1 MIQCFPKPY
10 NSSIRNAKVELE
22 LSNDATKADL
32 KAGTDV
38 GIPNLA
44 AVSDLASLKS
54 EVDKKD
60 TDILKNVAID
70 LSMLSNVVD
79 NDVAKKIVFNELV
92 TKFNAIK
99 IRSTSG
105 LISKIPHKYGKQ
117 KLEKKI

>member
-10 NSSIRNAKVELE
+10 NGSIRNAKVELE

-38 GIPNLA
+38 GISNLA

-79 NDVAKKIVFNELV
+79 NDVAKKNCV
-92 TKFNAIK
+92 
-99 IRSTSG
+99 
-105 LISKIPHKYGKQ
+105 
-117 KLEKKI
+117 